1 MKLWLIVLLITCG
14 SFTAVPVA
22 RACGGGVVGPQ
33 AATVGADAQRIIIS
47 VHGGITDVITQ
58 VGVPDTSVDYGV
70 LIPVPSQ
77 PTLDPTPVPSVELD
91 RLFTGTAPRI
101 GINQGDDEP
110 SCGCPVAAGS
120 NKGGVEPPSGSTQVS
135 QPVTIGPVT
144 AVTLTAD
151 TGAAINAWLADNGFV
166 IPASQQPI
174 VDSYAG
180 PGRYFIAIRRNDNS
194 ASGGAT
200 SVGVHFTLA
209 GDQRG
214 LPLRFASIGAGAT
227 VGFTVLVVAD
237 RSVAPSLPF
246 EALKLTDLEAGT
258 LRSASYAAALSEA
271 IAKRGNHAFVVEG
284 FWRDT
289 EFASYQ
295 LNALLP
301 FIPPGSAVTRL
312 STLLPVAALDTDIA
326 FDQPFTE
333 SVPRERWVQ
342 NALSPGAIPKA
353 PFGLA
358 LLGLGLIVRRRP
370 RNPPPV

>member
-1 MKLWLIVLLITCG
+1 MKLCLIVLLITCA

-33 AATVGADAQRIIIS
+33 AATVGANAQRILIS
-47 VHGGITDVITQ
+47 VQGGVTDVVTHI
-58 VGVPDTSVDYGV
+58 GVPHTSVDYGV

-77 PTLDPTPVPSVELD
+77 PTLDPTPVPSGELD
-91 RLFTGTAPRI
+91 TLFASTAPRI
-101 GINQGDDEP
+101 GINQGDDGP

-120 NKGGVEPPSGSTQVS
+120 NKGGEPPSGSTQVS

-166 IPASQQPI
+166 IPPSQQPI

-180 PGRYFIAIRRNDNS
+180 SGRYFIAIRRNDNS

-200 SVGVHFTLA
+200 SVGVHFTLT

-246 EALKLTDLEAGT
+246 EALKLTDLDAGT
-258 LRSASYAAALSEA
+258 LRSSSYAAALSEA
-271 IAKRGNHAFVVEG
+271 IAKHGNHAFMVEG

-289 EFASYQ
+289 EFASYR

-342 NALSPGAIPKA
+342 NAPSPGAIPKA

-370 RNPPPV
+370 RNPPRI